1 MASCGVRCRC
11 GLDPTL
17 LCLWCRPAPI
27 EPLVWEPPLFRCDP
41 TKKKKKKKKI
51 NLIFPTEIQIKNNP
65 TSPTNCIQ
73 GKHHPNAP
81 FSLRDSGNGPST
93 ISCLWP
99 RAVVALFQGK
109 GPGSL
114 AVGIAHEGAVKTCR
128 PAWTY
133 DSSSSGVHE
142 HDPF

>member
-1 MASCGVRCRC
+1 MAWIPHYCACGA
-11 GLDPTL
+11 GQHA
-17 LCLWCRPAPI
+17 API

-41 TKKKKKKKKI
+41 KKKKKKKI

-73 GKHHPNAP
+73 GKHNPNAP